1 MKARGFLL
9 GLVIGCLG
17 GGLAAAVGIKL
28 LRSGNR
34 AAGPPRVEAA
44 VTVNGD
50 AVPMG
55 TLENQLLLMSGPAL
69 LQQMVEQKLIEQE
82 AAKQKVTLTA
92 QETKELDKAA
102 ESIKIKPYAQAALER
117 AKVALLARHLL
128 LKGVSEAQI
137 KEVYDLYKPEIT
149 QYELFVVV
157 LTTKKD
163 GHDLQR
169 SLQDGV
175 AFDILAKNFSL
186 DPSRKNGGKIGY
198 LTMPQIRRLMGQE
211 AADEVARLKPNQVGK
226 MIYSPHG
233 LIVLKLGSIKSDYQ
247 DLKPIAESILA
258 ESRRTELMYR
268 LLSVAKVQ
276 SHFMQEA
283 PSALPSEDTGGILA
297 SPKPAAELPKPGDLP
312 GTGAGQLPKPGAK
325 NPGAGELPKPG
336 QGDVPQTNDLPK
348 PEDN

>member
-9 GLVIGCLG
+9 GLLVGCVG

-28 LRSGNR
+28 LRSGAR
-34 AAGPPRVEAA
+34 ASASPRVEAA

-50 AVPMG
+50 SVAMG

-69 LQQMVEQKLIEQE
+69 LQQLVEQKLIEQE
-82 AAKQKVTLTA
+82 AARQKVTLTE
-92 QETKELDKAA
+92 QESKDLDKAA
-102 ESIKIKPYAQAALER
+102 ETIKVKPYAQAALER

-128 LKGVSEAQI
+128 LKGVTEAQI
-137 KEVYDLYKPEIT
+137 KEVYELYKPELT

-157 LTTKKD
+157 LNTKKD

-169 SLQDGV
+169 SLEDGV
-175 AFDILAKNFSL
+175 KFDILAKNFSI
-186 DPSRKNGGKIGY
+186 DPSRKNGGRIGY

-233 LIVLKLGSIKSDYQ
+233 LIVLKLGAIKADYK
-247 DLKPIAESILA
+247 DLKPVAESVLA

-276 SHFMQEA
+276 SPFMQEA
-283 PSALPSEDTGGILA
+283 PSALPAEDTAGILA
-297 SPKPAAELPKPGDLP
+297 SPKPAAELPKPGEQP
-312 GTGAGQLPKPGAK
+312 GTGAGELPKPGTE
-325 NPGAGELPKPG
+325 NPGAGELPKLHPG
-336 QGDVPQTNDLPK
+336 DAPQNELPK
-348 PEDN
+348 PKDE